1 MGGFKRVELV
11 NSTVRAAL
19 PGTRVIIFSRGI
31 YILSRLMR
39 KKRICT
45 EFNQVDRKGGGGRGN
60 KAEASAGQIASQRGV
75 RDSRMPGR
83 KTSRRISADALH
95 RAAAD
100 ADFKRLSTKGKRRRY
115 IETPFSVHPEE
126 RHESWQ
132 LNGKKLPVDL
142 YRKV

>member
-1 MGGFKRVELV
+1 MGGFERVELV

-19 PGTRVIIFSRGI
+19 PATRVIIFNRGI
-31 YILSRLMR
+31 YVLSRLMR

-45 EFNQVDRKGGGGRGN
+45 EFNQVDRKGGRARGN